1 MTTGYVN
8 LIGRMV
14 PDLSL
19 GPLDWA
25 GAPKGT
31 VKDLWPCVMT
41 VAQRYTFSI
50 LHFLSV
56 IDCVDRI
63 STLQKL
69 QR

>member
-1 MTTGYVN
+1 MN
-8 LIGRMV
+8 LIGIMV

-41 VAQRYTFSI
+41 VAQHYAFGI
-50 LHFLSV
+50 LHFLSAM
-56 IDCVDRI
+56 DCVDRI
-63 STLQKL
+63 STFQKL
-69 QR
+69 KR